1 MTNEIVQFQLNFLD
15 IFKKEYTK
23 LIQKINNSKLTIH
36 NIELLNYFNNSLQTT
51 IEDLKELND
60 LLERDSTSTIVQ
72 NKIKHYLSINKKIK
86 LLLPSLI
93 METI

>member
-1 MTNEIVQFQLNFLD
+1 MTNEIEQFQLNFLD
-15 IFKKEYTK
+15 IFKKEYAK

-60 LLERDSTSTIVQ
+60 LLEKDSTSTIVQ
-72 NKIKHYLSINKKIK
+72 NKIKQYLYINKKIK